1 MFVSNTAAISAMPQ
15 QVVFPAQI
23 GDLSVERIE
32 LRHGQQGCLLDSV
45 QIVEIMWMGAV
56 LKPASQRFRTLC
68 VSSSSADW
76 RAGRTESKGLTE
88 NRWEEV
94 AVIIGFNFKYWT
106 G

>member
-1 MFVSNTAAISAMPQ
+1 MSVSNTAAISAMPQ

-56 LKPASQRFRTLC
+56 LKPASQRFSTLS
-68 VSSSSADW
+68 VSSTSATGGQVEL
-76 RAGRTESKGLTE
+76 RARDSQKTGGRK
-88 NRWEEV
+88 
-94 AVIIGFNFKYWT
+94 
-106 G
+106 